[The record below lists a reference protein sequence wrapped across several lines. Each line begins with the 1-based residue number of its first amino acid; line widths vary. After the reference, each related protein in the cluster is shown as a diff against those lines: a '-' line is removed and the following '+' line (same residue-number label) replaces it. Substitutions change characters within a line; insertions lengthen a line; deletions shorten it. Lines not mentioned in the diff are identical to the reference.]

1 MSFSGDFRHTLLK
14 GRAKNKCCRIAFVS
28 GYLTGAGTVAE
39 DGTVR
44 LHYTD
49 PDAALILSDY
59 LPALDRAASF
69 SVEGTRRVKTVVL
82 KSRGAAGLLSSPDP
96 VLPEFRCSACKG
108 QYLAGLFASCGRVSD
123 PLREWR
129 LEFSCGD
136 RRERI
141 SSALSRLGIGTKRA
155 DRRDER
161 LLYLRS
167 SSEILDFFA
176 LMGESDFYFGL
187 MNGSIERE
195 IRNSANRLANCEA
208 NNIAKAISASDEQVR
223 AIRYLEEHRL
233 MGGLEPALA
242 ESARLRLEH
251 PDMTLSQ
258 LSAIAVPPVSRAGLN
273 HRLRRLCEIAERHR
287 NKNDTNA
294 GRKNRIAGKEN
305 AT

>member
-1 MSFSGDFRHTLLK
+1 MSFSGEFRHTLLG
-14 GRAKNKCCRIAFVS
+14 GRAKNRCCRVAFVT
-28 GYLTGAGTVAE
+28 GFLTGAGKVASDRTVQMNF
-39 DGTVR
+39 
-44 LHYTD
+44 TD
-49 PDAALILSDY
+49 PDVPPILSEY
-59 LPALDRAASF
+59 LPAFDRGAEF
-69 SVEGTRRVKTVVL
+69 GVTGTRRVRTATVGSV
-82 KSRGAAGLLSSPDP
+82 AAVKLLSGDD
-96 VLPEFRCSACKG
+96 VALPEFRCNACKG
-108 QYLAGLFASCGRVSD
+108 NYLAGLFISCGRVSD
-123 PLREWR
+123 PGREWR

-136 RRERI
+136 HRARI
-141 SSALSRLGIGTKRA
+141 ASVLERLGVAAKSA

-167 SSEILDFFA
+167 SSGILDFFA

-242 ESARLRLEH
+242 ESARLRLAH

-273 HRLRRLCEIAERHR
+273 HRLRRLCEIAESHR
-287 NKNDTNA
+287 QKNA
-294 GRKNRIAGKEN
+294 GKKKREE
-305 AT
+305 ATT